1 MYICMSTSMDKAKQ
15 NKYMQVANFKANLF
29 SKDPSTKVCALII
42 APDSFQ
48 ELSSG
53 YNGMPRGINDYNM
66 DRWNR
71 PAKYMWV
78 EHAERNAIYN
88 ASRRGTP
95 IENAI
100 MIVNKFPCADCSR
113 AIIQCGIKA
122 VITYKP
128 VDDPKWNKSWEI
140 AQEMLGEAKINVI
153 YIE

>member
-1 MYICMSTSMDKAKQ
+1 MNKDKQ
-15 NKYMQVANFKANLF
+15 EKYMKTAIFKAELF

-53 YNGMPRGINDYNM
+53 YNGMPRGIKEHPE
-66 DRWNR
+66 RWER

-100 MIVNKFPCADCSR
+100 MVVNKFPCADCARSL
-113 AIIQCGIKA
+113 IQAGIKH
-122 VITYKP
+122 VITTEP
-128 VDDPKWNKSWEI
+128 TDEPRWNESW
-140 AQEMLGEAKINVI
+140 AVASEMLNEANVSVSYMPI
-153 YIE
+153 LNAEQ